1 MGINNKYDN
10 LKTQFIYK
18 SGLLS
23 YYVAERL
30 NNNQKIKRLLKYQTI
45 NPLSDKGLT
54 KDNRIV
60 EQPDIEENLL
70 DVNIFDG
77 MFNQFMEELHTCQ
90 IYIHTYRGRN
100 DYDWGEIYIAINILI
115 PLTFEKLVNFG
126 EKRSF
131 VIASEIENMFQDIC
145 VDNDNADKY
154 LVDKLGNLKFVI
166 TQFDNSRLS
175 KTNNIVLNTI
185 ILKTGVSTRRISE

>member
-30 NNNQKIKRLLKYQTI
+30 NNNQKIKRLLRYQTI

-54 KDNRIV
+54 KDNKIV
-60 EQPDIEENLL
+60 EQPDIEEDLL
-70 DVNIFDG
+70 DVCIFDG
-77 MFNQFMEELHTCQ
+77 MFNQYMEELHLCQ
-90 IYIHTYRGRN
+90 IYIHTYSGRN

-115 PLTFEKLVNFG
+115 PSTFEKLVNFG

-131 VIASEIENMFQDIC
+131 AIASEVEDMFQDIC
-145 VDNDNADKY
+145 VDKDNADKY
-154 LVDKLGNLKFVI
+154 LVDKLGNLKFVV
-166 TQFDNSRLS
+166 TQFENSRLS

-185 ILKTGVSTRRISE
+185 VLKTGVSTRRVSE